1 MIISRKR
8 FSNAT
13 MIYYFFLICNNLYA
27 HNINTLTYIKMSE
40 TIRSWNHNDF
50 TGYDFGHSF
59 SSLKYKIL
67 FLKIRSLFG
76 FKKLPI
82 RFLSA
87 TIQYM

>member
-1 MIISRKR
+1 
-8 FSNAT
+8 
-13 MIYYFFLICNNLYA
+13 
-27 HNINTLTYIKMSE
+27 MSE